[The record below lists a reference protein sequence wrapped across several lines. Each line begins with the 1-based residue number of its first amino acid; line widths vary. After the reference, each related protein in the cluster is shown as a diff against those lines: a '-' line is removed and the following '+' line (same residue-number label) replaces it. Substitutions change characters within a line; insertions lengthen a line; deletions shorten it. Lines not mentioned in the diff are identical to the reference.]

1 MIPER
6 VSLPELNISNAT
18 LVLKDQVM
26 RGSLSIRDGWIVA
39 IDSGSLSRAPYHD
52 MQGDYL
58 LPGLVELHTDNLEG
72 HLVPRPKVAWPPLPA
87 VQAHDAE
94 ITAAGITTVFDSLRV
109 GDEPGH
115 DHCKS
120 LVQASL
126 EGIDAAERAGA
137 LRADHHIHLRCEV
150 GCERVVEDALSVFHD
165 PRISLISLMDHT
177 PGQRQFAKLDAYR
190 IYYKSKL
197 NMSDEEIDRFID
209 KKIADNTPRAPDNR
223 REIARLSREHGFIL
237 ASHDDATRAHIEEA
251 VEHGVTLAEFP
262 TTVEAAEAARSLGLA
277 NLAGAPNLVRGMSH
291 SGNVAARDLA
301 DRGLLDGLASDYVP
315 SSSLLGILKLHEE
328 AGWSLPD
335 AVATASVAPARM
347 AGLEDRG
354 EIANGLRADLAQ
366 ISRHGSGV
374 AVRSVWRMGERVL

>member
-1 MIPER
+1 M
-6 VSLPELNISNAT
+6 
-18 LVLKDQVM
+18 
-26 RGSLSIRDGWIVA
+26 
-39 IDSGSLSRAPYHD
+39 
-52 MQGDYL
+52 
-58 LPGLVELHTDNLEG
+58 PGLVELHTDNLEG

-109 GDEPGH
+109 GDEPEE
-115 DHCKS
+115 DHCKR

-126 EGIDAAERAGA
+126 EGIEAAERAGA

-150 GCERVVEDALSVFHD
+150 GCERVVEDAASVFGNS
-165 PRISLISLMDHT
+165 RIALVSLMDHT

-190 IYYKSKL
+190 IYYKGKF
-197 NMSDEEIDRFID
+197 NMNDEEIDRFIAD
-209 KKIADNTPRAPDNR
+209 KIASNTPRAPANR
-223 REIARLSREHGFIL
+223 REIAALSRGHGLIL
-237 ASHDDATRAHIEEA
+237 ASHDDATRAHVEEA
-251 VEHGVTLAEFP
+251 VELGVTLAEFP
-262 TTVEAAEAARSLGLA
+262 TTVEAAEAAHSFGLA

-291 SGNVAARDLA
+291 SGNVAALDLA

-335 AVATASVAPARM
+335 AVATASLAPARM

-354 EIANGLRADLAQ
+354 EIANGLRADLVQ